1 MLWAPPRRRLSLF
14 PSLIVLAFVA
24 TDRSSLGAAQSPP
37 GLDFGYY
44 RTRIEPIFLKDRAP
58 GEGAGQRCVDC
69 HSRMVTRL
77 RLQPLTAGAAAWSEE
92 QSKQN
97 FQAVSTLVAPG
108 DPMQSRLLLHPL
120 APESGGDPT
129 HTGGKFWKSPDN
141 SEWQTIAAWVKGAV
155 AEGGAPVVMVATA
168 PAVKLDYEFFK
179 SEVQPVFL
187 KKRTRVARCYV
198 CHGLGNGEGNAL
210 TAMRL
215 ERLSPGATMWDE
227 EQSRKNFAVVREKVA
242 PGDPNSSR
250 LLLHPLRYE
259 AGGDQGHMGG
269 FQFQSPDDPDWQ
281 TLERWVMGET
291 TQKGAE
297 K

>member
-1 MLWAPPRRRLSLF
+1 MWGEFRRRHPFCLPLIVGAVVMAGDPAQAGQQA
-14 PSLIVLAFVA
+14 PSLDYNYFV
-24 TDRSSLGAAQSPP
+24 TKIQ
-37 GLDFGYY
+37 
-44 RTRIEPIFLKDRAP
+44 PIFLKERAP
-58 GEGAGQRCVDC
+58 DEGAGQRCVNC

-77 RLQPLTAGAAAWSEE
+77 RLQALTAGAAQWTDE

-97 FQAVSTLVAPG
+97 FQAVSGLVTPG
-108 DPMQSRLLLHPL
+108 EPMKSRLLLHPL

-141 SEWQTIAAWVKGAV
+141 PEWQTIAAWVKGAA
-155 AEGGAPVVMVATA
+155 AEGGAPVTIAAA

-179 SEVQPVFL
+179 TQVQQVFL
-187 KKRTRVARCYV
+187 KKRPGVARCYA
-198 CHGLGNGEGNAL
+198 CHGLGNGEGSAS
-210 TAMRL
+210 TAMKL
-215 ERLSPGATMWDE
+215 QVLSPGATMWDE
-227 EQSRKNFAVVREKVA
+227 EQSRKNFDVVKEKVA

-281 TLERWVMGET
+281 IFARWVNGET
-291 TQKGAE
+291 AQKGAE